1 MGGRRPRRA
10 VPRPRP
16 PPGLPLRRVR
26 GGDDRP
32 PAARSRHRPPGHP
45 PPSPGLVGAYGL
57 RVEWSDG
64 HGTGIYT
71 FRWLRDRCPCEACT
85 AGAVPVG
92 AP

>member
-1 MGGRRPRRA
+1 MFERILYE
-10 VPRPRP
+10 VIQ
-16 PPGLPLRRVR
+16 RRV
-26 GGDDRP
+26 
-32 PAARSRHRPPGHP
+32 AVIWVTLVLA
-45 PPSPGLVGAYGL
+45 LVGAYGL